1 MSSSIVTPA
10 GMFGGLQP
18 ATVIVEPIAAE
29 DFLLGDVVMFDLKST
44 NATYT
49 DAAQLTNY
57 NHKKCPFNVVISGG
71 GTLTSNHENGIFGV
85 VMADVRA
92 GKRAKVCIGGLC
104 NAKILAA
111 SIAAGVT
118 VSASAIT
125 AKSFT
130 PTVNGEWPAVAV
142 VLVQTV
148 SANAITPVLLSGYA
162 IGSNGA

>member
-18 ATVIVEPIAAE
+18 STVIVEPIAAE
-29 DFLLGDVVMFDLKST
+29 AFLLGDVVMFDLKST

-85 VMADVRA
+85 VMADVAA
-92 GKRAKVCIGGLC
+92 GQRAKVCIGGLC
-104 NAKILAA
+104 TAKILTAA
-111 SIAAGVT
+111 QAAGVT
-118 VSASAIT
+118 LSASAIT
-125 AKSFT
+125 AKTFVS
-130 PTVNGEWPAVAV
+130 TVNGEWPAVAI

-148 SANAITPVLLSGYA
+148 GANELTPVLLSGYA
-162 IGSNGA
+162 IGSNGS

>member
-44 NATYT
+44 NTTYT

-85 VMADVRA
+85 VMADVLA

-104 NAKILAA
+104 NAKILD
-111 SIAAGVT
+111 SNIAAGAT
-118 VSASAIT
+118 MSASAIT
-125 AKSFT
+125 AKGFT
-130 PTVNGEWPAVAV
+130 PTVNGEWPAVAI

-148 SANAITPVLLSGYA
+148 GANQLTSVLLSGFA